1 LLLAGLVC
9 WTFGEAL
16 WVLWVFVPLPASP
29 NAADAGWYAFAVLTG
44 VGLHLFGH
52 GARADRWV
60 TRSTI
65 AVLATAVCALVGA
78 LVWNKV
84 ARSPFSM
91 TEKAA
96 VLAYPV
102 LYVSSALVVLQSVTS
117 GSLPLRG
124 NPGMAA
130 VVAGFVFEAV
140 GFILWCPALLDG
152 SYVAGTSWADALFSL
167 GLASMAVGAC
177 FARPVPAPA
186 PQRLR
191 RFAGVLPGL
200 TLVALVAVQFRFI
213 LDEAPM
219 LPRFMLAG
227 AVALV
232 GASLLV
238 RGRMLARAQ
247 VRHLEAERQ
256 AQADSDVARKEFD
269 GLLHGLYRPLG
280 GRGHGGPV
288 QAPQSR
294 LDGAARV
301 AGGGAVG
308 PPVPRLRAPRR
319 RRRHLGGDE
328 FARGGSRHLGVR
340 EPLSLPGRLVPLAGL
355 EIRPDVETGVV
366 YATAHDVTHLR
377 SLSAELVEARDRALE
392 GSRQKSEFLAMMS
405 HEIRTPLNGVI
416 GMTQLLAETELD
428 PEQRGYA
435 DTVNSSGEALLTIIN
450 DILDF
455 SKIEAGQ
462 IELDLIDFDLRDAM
476 ETVGE
481 LFAARAHEKGLELVM
496 DLPGDLPACVNGDPS
511 RLRQVLTNLIANAI
525 KFTPKGEIV
534 VSLRGDHAEDGG
546 VHVRFEV
553 RDTGVGIDPEML
565 PRLFESFTQADSST
579 TRRYGGSGL
588 GLAICKRLTERMGG
602 EIGATSQPGSGSTF
616 WFTLRLAD
624 VRGPVLLEPRLDLV
638 GVRVLVVD
646 DSAANREILEHQL
659 RGWKMHPETAEDGP
673 AALRR
678 MRAAARRGERHEL
691 LLLDFN
697 MPGMNGVE
705 LARAVSGDP
714 ELARVP
720 MILLTSSP
728 GQHVEGRPA
737 GIDTFL
743 TKPVRQSHLFDAVS
757 QSMGGRR
764 PPHFVAALTADPTPE
779 VAADDMPRVLL
790 AEDNPVNQAV
800 ATVMLRKR
808 GFEVEVAPDGKVA
821 VEMAAGNTYAVIFMD
836 CQMPTSTATTATREI
851 RRQEA
856 GRARSPIIA
865 MTASAM
871 RGDRELCLAAGMD
884 DYVSKPLR
892 VEISSACSTSGSAR
906 RCKPGSRLTPPR
918 RRAPAYRR
926 RRTR

>member
-1 LLLAGLVC
+1 MEGRFKRLNPAWTELLGWPVEELLGRPFLDFVHPDDVDATLAEMNSL
-9 WTFGEAL
+9 EAG
-16 WVLWVFVPLPASP
+16 
-29 NAADAGWYAFAVLTG
+29 ADTL
-44 VGLHLFGH
+44 
-52 GARADRWV
+52 
-60 TRSTI
+60 
-65 AVLATAVCALVGA
+65 
-78 LVWNKV
+78 
-84 ARSPFSM
+84 
-91 TEKAA
+91 E
-96 VLAYPV
+96 
-102 LYVSSALVVLQSVTS
+102 
-117 GSLPLRG
+117 
-124 NPGMAA
+124 
-130 VVAGFVFEAV
+130 FENRYR
-140 GFILWCPALLDG
+140 CRDG
-152 SYVAGTSWADALFSL
+152 SYRW
-167 GLASMAVGAC
+167 LAWRS
-177 FARPVPAPA
+177 
-186 PQRLR
+186 
-191 RFAGVLPGL
+191 
-200 TLVALVAVQFRFI
+200 
-213 LDEAPM
+213 
-219 LPRFMLAG
+219 
-227 AVALV
+227 
-232 GASLLV
+232 
-238 RGRMLARAQ
+238 
-247 VRHLEAERQ
+247 
-256 AQADSDVARKEFD
+256 
-269 GLLHGLYRPLG
+269 
-280 GRGHGGPV
+280 
-288 QAPQSR
+288 
-294 LDGAARV
+294 
-301 AGGGAVG
+301 
-308 PPVPRLRAPRR
+308 
-319 RRRHLGGDE
+319 
-328 FARGGSRHLGVR
+328 
-340 EPLSLPGRLVPLAGL
+340 
-355 EIRPDVETGVV
+355 RPDVETGVV

-836 CQMPTSTATTATREI
+836 CQMPALDGYDSTREI

-871 RGDRELCLAAGMD
+871 RGDRERCLAAGMD
-884 DYVSKPLR
+884 DYLSKPLR
-892 VEISSACSTSGSAR
+892 VQDLERVLDEWIRTPIQAGPSPPNARATHQRRSPADRPQLRLASSSKS
-906 RCKPGSRLTPPR
+906 
-918 RRAPAYRR
+918 
-926 RRTR
+926 